1 MDASSDIKLANTIAL
16 YFLPSNYN
24 LKIKSIHSGI
34 INKTF
39 LVLPFKS
46 KEFAPF
52 ILQKVSSI
60 VFSNPIDL
68 ISNYLILEEYI
79 DSNNS
84 FTKKHLEPSI
94 VFPKLLVNLHTYKKF
109 LIHQGKLWRAFDYLP
124 NTISYDVTPSP
135 VITFNL
141 FRGLSEFHSFT
152 SNIRSESLLK
162 VIPNFHNT
170 PLVSSL
176 YTSKLHSFISSK
188 KDLKDYSYLLQLVE
202 IVKKQEPNFFLLER
216 SKSLSTISHG
226 IIHGDP
232 KINNFLFDFKTNKF
246 VSLIDLDTLQEGLI
260 LYDIA
265 DCLRSCCNPLGEETD
280 SIEEVEFSFDSY
292 QQALLGYLSYRNKI
306 VTKNDITLIPASI
319 KIITYELALRF
330 LIDYMN
336 GNIYFNST
344 YENQNLDRANIQLRL
359 LASINDQLDSI
370 VSFTNSLISTVF

>member
-1 MDASSDIKLANTIAL
+1 MDASSDIKLANKIAL
-16 YFLPSNYN
+16 YFLTTNYN
-24 LKIKSIHSGI
+24 LKIKRIHSGI

-39 LVLPFKS
+39 LVLPIKS

-60 VFSNPIDL
+60 VFSKPIDL

-84 FTKKHLEPSI
+84 FTKKQEESPI
-94 VFPKLLVNLHTYKKF
+94 VFPRLLVNLSTDKKF
-109 LIHQGKLWRAFDYLP
+109 LIHQGILWRAFDYLP

-135 VITFNL
+135 DITFNL
-141 FRGLSEFHSFT
+141 FRGLSKFHYFT
-152 SNIRSESLLK
+152 SNIRSKSLLK
-162 VIPNFHNT
+162 IIPNFHNT

-176 YTSKLHSFISSK
+176 YTSKLHSFISLK

-202 IVKKQEPNFFLLER
+202 IVKNQKPNVFLLER
-216 SKSLSTISHG
+216 SKTLSTISHG

-246 VSLIDLDTLQEGLI
+246 VSLIDLDTLQEGVI

-280 SIEEVEFSFDSY
+280 SIEEVQFSFDSY

-306 VTKNDITLIPASI
+306 ITKNDIILIPASI
-319 KIITYELALRF
+319 KIITFELAIRF